1 MLLLCLP
8 QRSVLRFTRPHALTN
23 ACQAADVEGLED
35 HLGQFVADGEYLV
48 RTPGNSLLST

>member
-1 MLLLCLP
+1 M
-8 QRSVLRFTRPHALTN
+8 
-23 ACQAADVEGLED
+23 EGLED